1 MGALSQAAPLLLL
14 SSIPPSS
21 LRPSLSLL
29 MPSTSRVLG
38 YLQSPGTRG
47 PTSGLFPVPRT
58 DPFPNLTLLSDP
70 WDPGLTAQD
79 LLFRG
84 APKFR
89 RQPQAVLDV
98 TEQVS
103 GPTADSAV
111 WLELCLMTWCPLLPQ
126 FSRFLW
132 DHGDIAFASLGKLM
146 LENFKLEGA
155 RVSNP
160 GRPGEGLP
168 FHISHQGEP

>member
-1 MGALSQAAPLLLL
+1 M
-14 SSIPPSS
+14 
-21 LRPSLSLL
+21 
-29 MPSTSRVLG
+29 
-38 YLQSPGTRG
+38 
-47 PTSGLFPVPRT
+47 
-58 DPFPNLTLLSDP
+58 
-70 WDPGLTAQD
+70 
-79 LLFRG
+79 
-84 APKFR
+84 
-89 RQPQAVLDV
+89 
-98 TEQVS
+98 
-103 GPTADSAV
+103 DSAV
-111 WLELCLMTWCPLLPQ
+111 WLELCLMTWCPRLPQ